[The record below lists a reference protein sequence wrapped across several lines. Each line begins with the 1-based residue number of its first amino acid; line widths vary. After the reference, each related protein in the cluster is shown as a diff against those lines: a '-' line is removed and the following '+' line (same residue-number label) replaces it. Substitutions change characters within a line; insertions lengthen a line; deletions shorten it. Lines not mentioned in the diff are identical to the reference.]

1 MCLAKAYLKKD
12 DGNEILLKD
21 IAYLEISEKTIT
33 LTTLLR
39 ETETIEASIK
49 SINFVRGSILLEK

>member
-21 IAYLEISEKTIT
+21 IAYLEISGKTIT
-33 LTTLLR
+33 LTTLLQ
-39 ETETIEASIK
+39 ETETIEANIR
-49 SINFVRGSILLEK
+49 SINFVGGNILLEK